1 MENLLLDVKKTL
13 KEVPSLLLTLF
24 VMAIVTMNL
33 LANKSVNL
41 PFTWLALDCGIIVSW
56 VSFLTMDIIVK
67 KFGAKTSI
75 IVSVIAL
82 IVSLF
87 ISFLLFLGSSIPGAW
102 GESFVEN
109 GDIINKALDATFAG
123 SWYVVL
129 GSSIAFLC
137 SSIVNS
143 VLNEWIG
150 DQIQQKDFKEFA
162 LRSYISTMIG
172 QFVDNLVFAL
182 IVSLNFFGW
191 SFIQCITCALTGAI
205 VELLFEVVFSPFG
218 YYVVNHWED

>member
-1 MENLLLDVKKTL
+1 MNSLKKTL
-13 KEVPSLLLTLF
+13 NEVPSLLLTLF

-33 LANKSVNL
+33 LANKSINL
-41 PFTWLALDCGIIVSW
+41 PVSWLALDCGIIVSW
-56 VSFLTMDIIVK
+56 VSFFTMDIIVK

-75 IVSVIAL
+75 TVSIVAL
-82 IVSLF
+82 LVSLF

-129 GSSIAFLC
+129 GSSVAFLC
-137 SSIVNS
+137 SSVVNN
-143 VLNEWIG
+143 VLNEWVG
-150 DQIQQKDFKEFA
+150 NQIEKKNFTEFA

-191 SFIQCITCALTGAI
+191 SLIQCVTCALTGAI
-205 VELLFEVVFSPFG
+205 VELLLEVVFSPIG
-218 YYVVNHWED
+218 YYIVSHWDD